1 MKFDK
6 SVLVAAAVAVVAQ
19 AQIEESEAF
28 MKNAFT
34 YFVNKDTV
42 HSISTE
48 IGLPA
53 MHDELADGK

>member
-1 MKFDK
+1 MKFEK
-6 SVLVAAAVAVVAQ
+6 SVLVAAALAVVTQ

-34 YFVNKDTV
+34 YFMDKDKV

-53 MHDELADGK
+53 MHDPIADGK

>member
-6 SVLVAAAVAVVAQ
+6 SVLVAAALAVVAQ

-53 MHDELADGK
+53 MHD